1 MHLVL
6 DDWQIQ
12 IVPIAIFLIIFGACM
27 NILFTIKVKNLLLND
42 HIDSLND
49 VDYWAQSGWQLL
61 ST

>member
-12 IVPIAIFLIIFGACM
+12 IVLIAIFLIIFGACM

-49 VDYWAQSGWQLL
+49 VDY
-61 ST
+61 